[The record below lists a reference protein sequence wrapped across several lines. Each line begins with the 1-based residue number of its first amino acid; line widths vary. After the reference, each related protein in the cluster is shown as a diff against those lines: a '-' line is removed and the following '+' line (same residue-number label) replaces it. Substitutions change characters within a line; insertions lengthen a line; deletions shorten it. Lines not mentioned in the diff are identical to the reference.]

1 MKKFQGQARNINF
14 HIDSKF
20 SDEMAQMSKIVR
32 LVQTSCDFYNEDH
45 PVRQEPIY
53 TPGIGNYYP
62 VRPEF
67 HHLSSPDQLQSLQ

>member
-1 MKKFQGQARNINF
+1 MVLAIKQP
-14 HIDSKF
+14 DSVTVVTIPDISKL
-20 SDEMAQMSKIVR
+20 ATKIVR